1 MILGGDLYNEEM
13 ASASQ
18 PVCMMVSSKTVF
30 FVRVVWKNSKSGFF
44 KSYRKYSDKLKAS
57 TNFLLRV
64 KNRFVMDGVSFF
76 PYIKGVTLCSVLWWC
91 RKKKVSVSFERW
103 LSSWTLDCH

>member
-18 PVCMMVSSKTVF
+18 PVCMMVSSKTVV

-44 KSYRKYSDKLKAS
+44 
-57 TNFLLRV
+57 F
-64 KNRFVMDGVSFF
+64 
-76 PYIKGVTLCSVLWWC
+76 
-91 RKKKVSVSFERW
+91 
-103 LSSWTLDCH
+103 

>member
-30 FVRVVWKNSKSGFF
+30 FFVRVVWKNSKSGFF
-44 KSYRKYSDKLKAS
+44 FLKL
-57 TNFLLRV
+57 
-64 KNRFVMDGVSFF
+64 
-76 PYIKGVTLCSVLWWC
+76 
-91 RKKKVSVSFERW
+91 
-103 LSSWTLDCH
+103 